1 MILRRVIAH
10 VRKQEWTAIWIDLV
24 IVVVGVFI
32 GIQVA
37 NWNEA
42 RADGAAY
49 EAALGRLNAE
59 IDTNL
64 ASLDAFDVDIESSIA
79 KGTRALTA
87 LQSCVDSE
95 DNLRIVNTGL
105 EEIRGTAGL
114 HPRRNE
120 LNEIAL
126 NPRLLAQQS
135 RSERQRFPE
144 LLYFFDVLQQTA
156 DSAERRPEDNG
167 MENNPLLRIGA
178 PYRFS
183 SKYYGFDWVSTRR
196 KLELGVSVADAC
208 HDNQLIKSFFN
219 WERIQGSLPVI
230 SRKWRAE
237 LIATKKLIEA
247 RR

>member
-1 MILRRVIAH
+1 MILRRVIEH
-10 VRKQEWTAIWIDLV
+10 VRHQEWTAIWIDLV

-42 RADGAAY
+42 RADRAAY
-49 EAALGRLNAE
+49 EAALGRLDAE

-64 ASLDAFDVDIESSIA
+64 AYLAAFDLDIEDSL
-79 KGTRALTA
+79 GTGSRALTV

-95 DNLRIVNTGL
+95 ENLRIVDAGL
-105 EEIRGTAGL
+105 DRIRGTSGL
-114 HPRRNE
+114 HPRR
-120 LNEIAL
+120 IAL
-126 NPRLLAQQS
+126 EELTSNPRLLAQQTPG
-135 RSERQRFPE
+135 ERQRFSD

-156 DSAERRPEDNG
+156 DSSEKRPEDSG

-178 PYRFS
+178 PYRQAA
-183 SKYYGFDWVSTRR
+183 KYYGFQWESTRR
-196 KLELGVSVADAC
+196 KLELAVPVSAAC
-208 HDNQLIKSFFN
+208 KDNQLLKSFFN
-219 WERIQGSLPVI
+219 WERIQGNLPVI

-237 LIATKKLIEA
+237 LLATKKTIEA